1 MNLVFDAPNAAEEGE
16 VRAALLSLERLEML
30 RAWQQQSDGSF
41 LIEVD
46 REFVGEFSRL
56 EKLMSLRS
64 HNPRTLQ

>member
-1 MNLVFDAPNAAEEGE
+1 MNLVFDAPNPAEEGE
-16 VRAALLSLERLEML
+16 VRAALLSLERLGML

-56 EKLMSLRS
+56 GKLMSLRS

>member
-1 MNLVFDAPNAAEEGE
+1 MNLVFDAPNPAEEGE
-16 VRAALLSLERLEML
+16 VRAALMSLERLGML

>member
-16 VRAALLSLERLEML
+16 VRAALLSLERLGML

-46 REFVGEFSRL
+46 REFVGELSRL
-56 EKLMSLRS
+56 DEIRSLGGLNR
-64 HNPRTLQ
+64 RTLQ